1 MPEVGK
7 ITVTLVGND
16 RVYTDESGQ
25 SFTIKGRSSNVPLD
39 IDPRID
45 LTKPI
50 YDQVMKLMAK
60 DRATEARAKKRKS
73 AVEAA

>member
-1 MPEVGK
+1 MPAVGK
-7 ITVTLVGND
+7 ITVTQVGND

-25 SFTIKGRSSNVPLD
+25 SYRITGRSNAIPLD
-39 IDPRID
+39 IDPRVD

-60 DRATEARAKKRKS
+60 DRAAEGRAKKRKN